1 MQYVVL
7 IVINVCLIVLLNNDL
22 ITKLNMKKLFKLF
35 ANFILVFTFG
45 FSVQAQSV
53 NGTVTDDNGVPLPGA
68 TVLVEGTQNGVST
81 DFDGNYSIDAA
92 SGDKLVFSYVG
103 YSSQTVIV
111 GSSATVNVSLQPDNA
126 LSEVVVTALGISREK
141 KSLGYA
147 VSQVSGDN
155 VNTVKDHNLANS
167 LSGKVAGLQISQ
179 SGSLGSGSRITI
191 RGNNSLGGNTQALI
205 VVDGMPI
212 NSSGVNT
219 GSNDD
224 GGTPSYEPD
233 ITGGGLSD
241 INPDDVESITVLK
254 GPNAA
259 ALYGS
264 RAGNGV
270 ILVTTKKGSS
280 SNKLGVTV
288 KTNLSM
294 DDTMFLPDFQ
304 NKYGQGSNGASFP
317 SPRKNPDGSIANGW
331 EPTSWGG
338 AMDGSAQP
346 YYNDETKSYTAQ
358 PNNVKD
364 FFRQATRSITSIS
377 MDKGSESGSIRFSYT
392 NNSSQSI
399 LENSDLNSH
408 NFNLRAVANLSDK
421 LTVDTKATY
430 FTQDIKNRRGTG
442 AQGLLAY
449 VYNMPRNVMTNDLRK
464 YQVDNPSSPLEY
476 RTIRYADGTTGNPF
490 WILNNDE
497 MSERRNRFL
506 GFTKVNYEFTD
517 WLSAFVRV
525 GADVTK
531 VNYQNI
537 YKPGHHFF
545 AGGQMQVS
553 ETNYGELN
561 SEFLVTAKQNLAD
574 KLSLVANIGGNLSKR
589 TSEGFRL
596 SGDNFKIPTKYF
608 IANLN
613 VINAPELMPQS
624 VKKVNSLYGAFNFAY
639 DNFLYLDISARN
651 DWSSTLSED
660 NRSYLYNSA
669 SISAIL
675 NKFID
680 PSQEIFNL
688 IKVRASIAEVGNDT
702 DPYQLY
708 QNFNVPGKG
717 YLDLT
722 TVSSAS
728 IKLNPNLKPETV
740 SSSEFGLELSM
751 FDNKLSFDVSVYDIT
766 TKDLIFNVPVPAA
779 TGFLFAKENIGEVSN
794 KGLEIAI
801 GASLINSED
810 FSWNTSLFYSSN
822 ENKIVKLTDGLDNFV
837 YNQSTDTAG
846 GVTIKAV
853 EGGSIGDI
861 YGFVNSGE
869 VNGDGVPMASSAKDT
884 YLGNVQPD
892 WLGGWSNTLKYKDLS
907 MSFLIDARI
916 GGQIYSQ
923 TSSEMDR
930 NGVSERSLQYRDSG
944 VTVPGSNQSITSQ
957 EYWTAMANISENY
970 VYDQDNVRLREMSLG
985 YNLPNVSK
993 LGLDSASIQLVGRNL
1008 FFFSKSADDID
1019 PESMLGTTLGTQG
1032 ISHNAMP
1039 TLRSVGLNLILN
1051 F

>member
-1 MQYVVL
+1 M
-7 IVINVCLIVLLNNDL
+7 NNDL

-35 ANFILVFTFG
+35 ANFILVFAFG

-103 YSSQTVIV
+103 YSSQTVSV

-392 NNSSQSI
+392 NYHEYI
-399 LENSDLNSH
+399 L
-408 NFNLRAVANLSDK
+408 DK
-421 LTVDTKATY
+421 C
-430 FTQDIKNRRGTG
+430 
-442 AQGLLAY
+442 
-449 VYNMPRNVMTNDLRK
+449 
-464 YQVDNPSSPLEY
+464 
-476 RTIRYADGTTGNPF
+476 
-490 WILNNDE
+490 
-497 MSERRNRFL
+497 
-506 GFTKVNYEFTD
+506 
-517 WLSAFVRV
+517 
-525 GADVTK
+525 
-531 VNYQNI
+531 
-537 YKPGHHFF
+537 
-545 AGGQMQVS
+545 
-553 ETNYGELN
+553 
-561 SEFLVTAKQNLAD
+561 
-574 KLSLVANIGGNLSKR
+574 
-589 TSEGFRL
+589 
-596 SGDNFKIPTKYF
+596 
-608 IANLN
+608 
-613 VINAPELMPQS
+613 
-624 VKKVNSLYGAFNFAY
+624 
-639 DNFLYLDISARN
+639 
-651 DWSSTLSED
+651 
-660 NRSYLYNSA
+660 
-669 SISAIL
+669 
-675 NKFID
+675 
-680 PSQEIFNL
+680 
-688 IKVRASIAEVGNDT
+688 
-702 DPYQLY
+702 
-708 QNFNVPGKG
+708 
-717 YLDLT
+717 
-722 TVSSAS
+722 
-728 IKLNPNLKPETV
+728 
-740 SSSEFGLELSM
+740 
-751 FDNKLSFDVSVYDIT
+751 
-766 TKDLIFNVPVPAA
+766 
-779 TGFLFAKENIGEVSN
+779 
-794 KGLEIAI
+794 
-801 GASLINSED
+801 
-810 FSWNTSLFYSSN
+810 
-822 ENKIVKLTDGLDNFV
+822 
-837 YNQSTDTAG
+837 NQ
-846 GVTIKAV
+846 
-853 EGGSIGDI
+853 
-861 YGFVNSGE
+861 
-869 VNGDGVPMASSAKDT
+869 
-884 YLGNVQPD
+884 
-892 WLGGWSNTLKYKDLS
+892 
-907 MSFLIDARI
+907 
-916 GGQIYSQ
+916 
-923 TSSEMDR
+923 
-930 NGVSERSLQYRDSG
+930 
-944 VTVPGSNQSITSQ
+944 
-957 EYWTAMANISENY
+957 
-970 VYDQDNVRLREMSLG
+970 
-985 YNLPNVSK
+985 
-993 LGLDSASIQLVGRNL
+993 
-1008 FFFSKSADDID
+1008 
-1019 PESMLGTTLGTQG
+1019 
-1032 ISHNAMP
+1032 
-1039 TLRSVGLNLILN
+1039 
-1051 F
+1051 

>member
-1 MQYVVL
+1 
-7 IVINVCLIVLLNNDL
+7 
-22 ITKLNMKKLFKLF
+22 MKKLFKLF
-35 ANFILVFTFG
+35 ANFILVFAFG

-103 YSSQTVIV
+103 YSSQTVSV

-147 VSQVSGDN
+147 VSQVSGEN

-537 YKPGHHFF
+537 YKIP
-545 AGGQMQVS
+545 
-553 ETNYGELN
+553 LC
-561 SEFLVTAKQNLAD
+561 
-574 KLSLVANIGGNLSKR
+574 
-589 TSEGFRL
+589 
-596 SGDNFKIPTKYF
+596 KI
-608 IANLN
+608 
-613 VINAPELMPQS
+613 
-624 VKKVNSLYGAFNFAY
+624 
-639 DNFLYLDISARN
+639 
-651 DWSSTLSED
+651 
-660 NRSYLYNSA
+660 
-669 SISAIL
+669 
-675 NKFID
+675 
-680 PSQEIFNL
+680 
-688 IKVRASIAEVGNDT
+688 
-702 DPYQLY
+702 
-708 QNFNVPGKG
+708 
-717 YLDLT
+717 
-722 TVSSAS
+722 
-728 IKLNPNLKPETV
+728 
-740 SSSEFGLELSM
+740 
-751 FDNKLSFDVSVYDIT
+751 
-766 TKDLIFNVPVPAA
+766 
-779 TGFLFAKENIGEVSN
+779 
-794 KGLEIAI
+794 
-801 GASLINSED
+801 
-810 FSWNTSLFYSSN
+810 
-822 ENKIVKLTDGLDNFV
+822 
-837 YNQSTDTAG
+837 
-846 GVTIKAV
+846 
-853 EGGSIGDI
+853 
-861 YGFVNSGE
+861 
-869 VNGDGVPMASSAKDT
+869 
-884 YLGNVQPD
+884 
-892 WLGGWSNTLKYKDLS
+892 
-907 MSFLIDARI
+907 
-916 GGQIYSQ
+916 
-923 TSSEMDR
+923 
-930 NGVSERSLQYRDSG
+930 
-944 VTVPGSNQSITSQ
+944 
-957 EYWTAMANISENY
+957 
-970 VYDQDNVRLREMSLG
+970 LR
-985 YNLPNVSK
+985 
-993 LGLDSASIQLVGRNL
+993 
-1008 FFFSKSADDID
+1008 
-1019 PESMLGTTLGTQG
+1019 
-1032 ISHNAMP
+1032 
-1039 TLRSVGLNLILN
+1039 
-1051 F
+1051 